1 MSQDDFSRIER
12 IVHLLVENYREQP
25 TLAAMAAHANLSEFH
40 FQRLFSRWAGVS
52 PKKFVQY
59 LTLEHA
65 KQCLANADTILDA
78 SYASGLSGS
87 SRLHDLF
94 VRHESLTPGE
104 YRKAGAGLLMRYD
117 FVETPFGEA
126 VVAATDRGVCGLAFT
141 SGDRATALA
150 ELMQRWPRADV
161 VRDAGF
167 LAAYANQLQRQES
180 RSKQGSHELRMV
192 LGGTAFQLQ
201 VWEALLRIPP
211 GARVT
216 YQQIADRIGSPKAV
230 RAVAN
235 AIGRNPV
242 AWLIPCHRVIRSSG
256 ALGGYHWGEARKA
269 AMLGWESSRLK
280 TSDSSQVGRSAGA

>member
-167 LAAYANQLQRQES
+167 LAAYANQLQRQKR
-180 RSKQGSHELRMV
+180 RSKQGSHELRVV

>member
-126 VVAATDRGVCGLAFT
+126 VVAATDRGVCGLAF
-141 SGDRATALA
+141 
-150 ELMQRWPRADV
+150 
-161 VRDAGF
+161 
-167 LAAYANQLQRQES
+167 
-180 RSKQGSHELRMV
+180 K
-192 LGGTAFQLQ
+192 
-201 VWEALLRIPP
+201 
-211 GARVT
+211 
-216 YQQIADRIGSPKAV
+216 
-230 RAVAN
+230 
-235 AIGRNPV
+235 
-242 AWLIPCHRVIRSSG
+242 C
-256 ALGGYHWGEARKA
+256 
-269 AMLGWESSRLK
+269 LK
-280 TSDSSQVGRSAGA
+280 DMTL